1 MRGSG
6 GEALAVGSGA
16 EPEVGLE
23 PAGEAALAWPAHPH
37 AGRTSLRPAARA
49 HRGTWPATQVE
60 LLPTELVLRESC
72 GPLTNTISPVWMP
85 LMKVYDE
92 AFTNNNI
99 YAAAATSIAI
109 AAGIFVLSYSL
120 LRLSNRHIFEGR

>member
-1 MRGSG
+1 MIATLQVFN
-6 GEALAVGSGA
+6 EPITLA
-16 EPEVGLE
+16 
-23 PAGEAALAWPAHPH
+23 
-37 AGRTSLRPAARA
+37 
-49 HRGTWPATQVE
+49 
-60 LLPTELVLRESC
+60 
-72 GPLTNTISPVWMP
+72 PLTNTISPVWMP